1 MQAELVKNLK
11 QFADVH
17 GITTDIDKFLENLP
31 AGDFVVLSSAI
42 DSNDSAAIIDL
53 LNSYNATK
61 LESYNYFKMCYAKQ
75 NDKLMEYVNLL
86 GNRALTEYIKA
97 FCSAKVFNEAKYS
110 TAMLKS
116 IVYEDLQS
124 SANSSL
130 DGKIQPNQN
139 TTDAPTE
146 PSQDSDIDP
155 EQLVKMKFDMLNKK
169 LTAGQNVQTDDGEL
183 VGIDQDSG
191 LGVVKNGDDVSVVD
205 PEGLSVDDDDD
216 LSWLDDAIASMDR
229 R

>member
-11 QFADVH
+11 QFAETH
-17 GITTDIDKFLENLP
+17 GITTDIDKFLANLP

-42 DSNDSAAIIDL
+42 GSNDSVAIVDL

-61 LESYNYFKMCYAKQ
+61 MESYNYFKMCFAKQ

-86 GNRALTEYIKA
+86 GNKALTEYIRT
-97 FCSAKVFNEAKYS
+97 FCSSRVFNETKYS

-130 DGKIQPNQN
+130 DGENHPTQNQPSSDTQS
-139 TTDAPTE
+139 PETE
-146 PSQDSDIDP
+146 IDP
-155 EQLVKMKFDMLNKK
+155 EQLVKMKLDMLNKK
-169 LTAGQNVQTDDGEL
+169 LTAGQNVQTDSGEL

-191 LGVVKNGDDVSVVD
+191 LGVVKNGNDVSVID
-205 PEGLSVDDDDD
+205 PDELDLENDDE
-216 LSWLDDAIASMDR
+216 LAWLDNAIKNMDR